1 MPFLCSPGMPFT
13 SLRCLSSR
21 LSKEEA
27 HLGLRQA
34 GRLDNPFL
42 TTRLS
47 LNTYPALPSPR
58 FHLLFEASTD
68 TKSFPPGTAPITT
81 RCLCGF
87 GTWLCEQFMGKSPCV
102 ALFLSF
108 KESLDRVH
116 NSTVP
121 FKLRTIQN
129 AYASNNG
136 ASNDLKQELT
146 KLKGEIDEFKPVLE
160 MSGPFF

>member
-1 MPFLCSPGMPFT
+1 
-13 SLRCLSSR
+13 
-21 LSKEEA
+21 
-27 HLGLRQA
+27 
-34 GRLDNPFL
+34 
-42 TTRLS
+42 
-47 LNTYPALPSPR
+47 
-58 FHLLFEASTD
+58 
-68 TKSFPPGTAPITT
+68 
-81 RCLCGF
+81 
-87 GTWLCEQFMGKSPCV
+87 MGKSPCV

-121 FKLRTIQN
+121 FKLRTIRN